1 VHLRDTKKESL
12 KNVHRCAILLEKLL
26 ERNRTAV
33 QYTIVHRNPQ
43 AFQQAVA
50 LEQIKSMCERAFGQG
65 TPINSVRELD
75 GGQFNNTYLI
85 ELADR
90 DPVILRVAPP
100 PERAVFWH
108 ERFLMRREL
117 AMQPLLAP
125 IAPLLPTILMS
136 DFTHQIL
143 ERDYLFQRLMPGELW
158 WDVEGDL
165 TAEEHND
172 LWRQFGR
179 LVQAISSVQ
188 GEAFGLVHSGP
199 QFPTWSLT
207 LLEWLERTI
216 TDANKSSLDTG
227 LLCRLLAIVHD
238 HTSFLDEITC
248 PRLMHGDL
256 WLFNLLIKRNKE
268 GPRIVGVLD
277 ADRGSWGD
285 PLADWTFF
293 LLPRRASPQE
303 QALFWQGY
311 GQQIAGPGVLFRAQV
326 YQGLHQGKILS
337 VARRDRN
344 KRALNRA
351 YRGLADVVNA
361 LQRI

>member
-1 VHLRDTKKESL
+1 VERKTKAVQFTS
-12 KNVHRCAILLEKLL
+12 VHRD
-26 ERNRTAV
+26 
-33 QYTIVHRNPQ
+33 PQ

-50 LEQIKSMCERAFGQG
+50 PEQIKAMCKRACGQD
-65 TPINSVRELD
+65 TPINLVRELD

-85 ELADR
+85 ELAER

-108 ERFLMRREL
+108 EQCLMRREL
-117 AMQPLLAP
+117 AMQPFLAP

-136 DFTHQIL
+136 DFTHQVV
-143 ERDYLFQRLMPGELW
+143 ERDYLFQRWMPGSLW

-165 TAEEHND
+165 TPEEHDD

-188 GEAFGLVHSGP
+188 GEAFGLVQGGT

-207 LLEWLERTI
+207 LIEWLDRTI
-216 TDANKSSLDTG
+216 ADADHSCLDTA
-227 LLCRLLAIVHD
+227 LLRRLLAIVRD
-238 HTSFLDEITC
+238 HTGFLDEMAR
-248 PRLMHGDL
+248 PRLLHGDL
-256 WLFNLLIKRNKE
+256 WLFNLLIERTRE
-268 GPRIVGVLD
+268 GPHIVGVLD

-293 LLPRRASPQE
+293 LLERRASPQE
-303 QALFWQGY
+303 QALFWQAY
-311 GQQIAGPGVLFRAQV
+311 GRPDAGPGARFRALV

-337 VARRDRN
+337 VARRDGNERAVS
-344 KRALNRA
+344 KASRALA
-351 YRGLADVVNA
+351 EVVNA
-361 LQRI
+361 LQRT

>member
-1 VHLRDTKKESL
+1 VERKTKAVQFTS
-12 KNVHRCAILLEKLL
+12 VHRD
-26 ERNRTAV
+26 
-33 QYTIVHRNPQ
+33 PQ

-50 LEQIKSMCERAFGQG
+50 SEQIKAMCERAYGQG
-65 TPINSVRELD
+65 TPINAVRELD

-117 AMQPLLAP
+117 AMQQFLAP
-125 IAPLLPTILMS
+125 IASLLPTILMT
-136 DFTHQIL
+136 DFTHQIID
-143 ERDYLFQRLMPGELW
+143 RDYLFQRWMPGSLW

-165 TAEEHND
+165 TPEEHDD

-188 GEAFGLVHSGP
+188 GEAFGLVQNGS
-199 QFPTWSLT
+199 QFSTWSLT

-216 TDANKSSLDTG
+216 TDATNSSLDTV
-227 LLCRLLAIVHD
+227 LLCRLLEIVRD
-238 HTSFLDEITC
+238 HTGFLDEITC
-248 PRLMHGDL
+248 PRLLHGDL
-256 WLFNLLIKRNKE
+256 WLFNLLIERKQD
-268 GPRIVGVLD
+268 GARIVGVLD

-303 QALFWQGY
+303 QALFWQAY
-311 GQQIAGPGVLFRAQV
+311 GQPEAGPGALFRAQV

-337 VARRDRN
+337 VARRDGN
-344 KRALNRA
+344 ERALNRA
-351 YRGLADVVNA
+351 YRGLAEVVDA
-361 LQRI
+361 LPST